1 MDKTVLEAKNIS
13 HSFVLDSGQ
22 KIKVLTDI
30 DLSLYNGEILAIL
43 GPSGSGKSTLLRIL
57 SGLLEQSSGQV
68 LTGDVEIH
76 GANPLVSLVFQSFA
90 LLPWFTVNENVE
102 LGLESLKLSPED
114 SKERVK
120 RAIDIVGLEGFE
132 EAYPKELSGG
142 MKQRVGIARALAMQR
157 PILCM
162 DEPFSALDVLTAET
176 LRREVLNIWL
186 SGQLGAKT
194 VVLVTHNIIEAASLG
209 KRILVMGTNP
219 GHIRVMVKNDLPYPR
234 DEKTN
239 GFKALVENLHDVITE
254 LLIPDT
260 PEWVPPALLSSSVET
275 LPNVPINEVVG
286 LVEVIARQGGRAD
299 SFLMANHLGKDFSQV
314 LFLAKAAE
322 ILDLVDTPKNFI
334 VLTDL
339 GRQFLNGDVNRRKKI
354 INEALRRLKICQML
368 EEELRKSEEYSLH
381 YDDVIKLLHE
391 WQPNEDSSTSF
402 ETLIQWA
409 RYGEL
414 FGYNADIQTM
424 YLDLGQ
430 DNT

>member
-1 MDKTVLEAKNIS
+1 MDQSVLEVKNVS

-30 DLSLYNGEILAIL
+30 DLSLYKGEILAIL
-43 GPSGSGKSTLLRIL
+43 GPSGSGKSTLLRII
-57 SGLLEQSSGQV
+57 SGLLAQSSGQV
-68 LTGDVEIH
+68 VVNGIEMH
-76 GANPLVSLVFQSFA
+76 GPNPLVSLVFQSFA
-90 LLPWFTVNENVE
+90 LLPWLTVYENVS
-102 LGLESLKLSPED
+102 LGLESLKLSLVE

-186 SGQLGAKT
+186 SGQLGAKA

-234 DEKTN
+234 DEKTT
-239 GFKALVENLHDVITE
+239 GFKSLVENLHDVITE

-299 SFLMANHLGKDFSQV
+299 SFLMANHLGRDFSQV

-322 ILDLVDTPKNFI
+322 ILDLIDTPKNFI

-339 GRQFLNGDVNRRKKI
+339 GRQFLGGDVNKRKKI
-354 INEALRRLKICQML
+354 INQVLRRLKICQLL
-368 EEELRKSEEYSLH
+368 EEELRKSEDYSMH
-381 YDDVIKLLHE
+381 YDDVIELLHE
-391 WQPNEDSSTSF
+391 WQPNEDSSASF
-402 ETLIQWA
+402 ETLIMWT

-414 FGYNADIQTM
+414 FGYNADTKM
-424 YLDLGQ
+424 FYLDLGQ

>member
-1 MDKTVLEAKNIS
+1 MDKTVLELRNIN
-13 HSFVLDSGQ
+13 HSFILDSGQ

-30 DLSLYNGEILAIL
+30 DLSLYQGEILAIL

-57 SGLLEQSSGQV
+57 AGLLEQSNGQV
-68 LTGDVEIH
+68 MVGQQELQGP
-76 GANPLVSLVFQSFA
+76 NPLVSLVFQSFA
-90 LLPWFTVNENVE
+90 LLPWFTVFENVA
-102 LGLESLKLSPED
+102 LGLEPLKLSQAEI
-114 SKERVK
+114 KERVK
-120 RAIDIVGLEGFE
+120 HAIDIVGLEGFE

-176 LRREVLNIWL
+176 LRREVLNIWM
-186 SGQLGAKT
+186 SGQLGAKCL
-194 VVLVTHNIIEAASLG
+194 VLVTHNIIEAASLG

-234 DEKTN
+234 DEKTA
-239 GFKALVENLHDVITE
+239 GFKSLVENLHDVITE

-260 PEWVPPALLSSSVET
+260 PEWVPPALLNSSIET
-275 LPNVPINEVVG
+275 LPTAPVNEVVG
-286 LVEVIARQGGRAD
+286 LIEVIARQGGRAD
-299 SFLMANHLGKDFSQV
+299 SFAISHLLSKDFSQI

-339 GRQFLNGDVNRRKKI
+339 GKQFLNADVNRRKKI
-354 INEALRRLKICQML
+354 INEVLKRLKICQLL
-368 EEELRKSEEYSLH
+368 EQEFRKSDDYSLD
-381 YDDVIKLLHE
+381 YESVIQLLHE
-391 WQPNEDSSTSF
+391 WQPNEDSEQSF
-402 ETLIQWA
+402 DTLIQWG

-414 FGYNADIQTM
+414 FGYNADTHKV

>member
-1 MDKTVLEAKNIS
+1 MDKTVLEVKNIS

-43 GPSGSGKSTLLRIL
+43 GPSGSGKSTLLRIIA
-57 SGLLEQSSGQV
+57 GLLEQSSGHV
-68 LTGDVEIH
+68 FNGGVELS

-90 LLPWFTVNENVE
+90 LLPWFTVFENVE
-102 LGLESLKLSPED
+102 LGIESLKLSREE

-219 GHIRVMVKNDLPYPR
+219 GHIRVMVKNDLAYPR

-275 LPNVPINEVVG
+275 LPNVPINEVAG

-299 SFLMANHLGKDFSQV
+299 SFLMAVHLGKDFSQV

-354 INEALRRLKICQML
+354 INEALKRLKICQML
-368 EEELRKSEEYSLH
+368 EEELRKSEDYSLH
-381 YDDVIKLLHE
+381 YDDVINLLHE
-391 WQPNEDSSTSF
+391 WQPNENSSTSF

-414 FGYNADIQTM
+414 FGYNADTQTM